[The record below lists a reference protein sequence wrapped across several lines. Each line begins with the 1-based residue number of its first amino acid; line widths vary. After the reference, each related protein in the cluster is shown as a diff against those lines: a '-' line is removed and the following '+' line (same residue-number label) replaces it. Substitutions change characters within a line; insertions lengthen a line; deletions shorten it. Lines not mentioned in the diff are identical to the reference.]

1 MDQQIFL
8 GNWSMSSRL
17 SSFGRV
23 WHNRYFIDC
32 PFAVSGNGTD
42 GPSFISDVK
51 FVICALL
58 KNVLRARAFL
68 ILLIFSK
75 NWLLVLLIFSI
86 DFLFPIILI
95 WASLSWQHANSS
107 RYAGLVF
114 FHSGASL
121 MNGRQKWDDY
131 GSSPDTHREQLSCW
145 FNPQWI
151 EQQLSALVYHLVTHP
166 YIDLSPLSLLP
177 CVSVRFSREAGW
189 VECVCLCT

>member
-1 MDQQIFL
+1 
-8 GNWSMSSRL
+8 
-17 SSFGRV
+17 
-23 WHNRYFIDC
+23 
-32 PFAVSGNGTD
+32 
-42 GPSFISDVK
+42 
-51 FVICALL
+51 
-58 KNVLRARAFL
+58 
-68 ILLIFSK
+68 
-75 NWLLVLLIFSI
+75 
-86 DFLFPIILI
+86 
-95 WASLSWQHANSS
+95 
-107 RYAGLVF
+107 
-114 FHSGASL
+114 